1 LKWVSFVS
9 IGTFLL
15 AVALSLASELLLE
28 NIKSLVLS
36 IIILLLVISIG
47 VIFDVIGIAAAA
59 ASETPFHAKAAK
71 KVFGAKYAIFLIRNA
86 DQVSNLCNDVVGDIS
101 GILSGVIGAVI
112 VFRFLFEK
120 AGLDKALISIIITG
134 IIASLTVGGKAV
146 GKIAALQKANSII
159 FMVSVVL
166 ARLDQILPGNFPINH
181 KLSRKRK

>member
-1 LKWVSFVS
+1 
-9 IGTFLL
+9 
-15 AVALSLASELLLE
+15 
-28 NIKSLVLS
+28 
-36 IIILLLVISIG
+36 
-47 VIFDVIGIAAAA
+47 
-59 ASETPFHAKAAK
+59 
-71 KVFGAKYAIFLIRNA
+71 
-86 DQVSNLCNDVVGDIS
+86 VSNLCNDVVGDIS